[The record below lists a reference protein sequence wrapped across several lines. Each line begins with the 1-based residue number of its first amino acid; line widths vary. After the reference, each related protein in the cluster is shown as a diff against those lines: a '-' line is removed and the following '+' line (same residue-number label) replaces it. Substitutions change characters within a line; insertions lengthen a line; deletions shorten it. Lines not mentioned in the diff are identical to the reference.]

1 MPHSAPR
8 PLTQI
13 RPSPRVM
20 GFGRPRFPT
29 IPPRMPFRP
38 RIGSRAPFGFGFGFG
53 RPSIGGSDIAPAGRM
68 PPRQKILVN
77 PHFRGP
83 SAPGV
88 VQSQAPSTP
97 STSAYPNLLSLE
109 VVRPTQQPPQF
120 TVKLTKLD

>member
-8 PLTQI
+8 PLLQM

-29 IPPRMPFRP
+29 MPHRVPFRP
-38 RIGSRAPFGFGFGFG
+38 RIGSRAPFGFGRG
-53 RPSIGGSDIAPAGRM
+53 SIAGSAGSDIPPVGIV

-83 SAPGV
+83 SARPV
-88 VQSQAPSTP
+88 VQSHVPSTP
-97 STSAYPNLLSLE
+97 STCAYPNLLSLDI
-109 VVRPTQQPPQF
+109 VHPTQQPPQF
-120 TVKLTKLD
+120 TVKLIN